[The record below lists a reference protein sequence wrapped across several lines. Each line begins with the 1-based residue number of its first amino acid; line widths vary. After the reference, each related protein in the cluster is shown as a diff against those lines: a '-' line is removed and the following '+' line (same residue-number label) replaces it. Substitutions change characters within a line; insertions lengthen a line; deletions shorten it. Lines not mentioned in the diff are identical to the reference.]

1 MRLFL
6 DSSVCLAA
14 SASAVGASRRI
25 FQLAPPNDW
34 VLVAT
39 PYVLEEVLHNLPR
52 LPVRATST
60 WSRLRLQ
67 ILVYDD
73 VLTLDRAAVFPATK
87 DRPILFG
94 ALAWGDAL
102 LTLDRA
108 DFGELIGS
116 DFYGLPVLT
125 PGMYLRKVR
134 TSGHLREP

>member
-1 MRLFL
+1 
-6 DSSVCLAA
+6 
-14 SASAVGASRRI
+14 VGASRRI